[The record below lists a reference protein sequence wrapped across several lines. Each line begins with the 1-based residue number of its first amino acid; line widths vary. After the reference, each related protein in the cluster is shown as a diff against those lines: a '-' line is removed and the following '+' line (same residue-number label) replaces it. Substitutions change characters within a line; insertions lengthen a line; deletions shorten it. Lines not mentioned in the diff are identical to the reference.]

1 MGLYTIHLFAGA
13 GGGILADALLGHT
26 PICAVELE
34 EYPRRVLLQRQLDG
48 VLPVFPIWDDVRSFR
63 SDNPET
69 ADFFDRAREVNS
81 ELAICG
87 GFP

>member
-1 MGLYTIHLFAGA
+1 MYTIHLFAGA
-13 GGGILADALLGHT
+13 GGGILADILLGHT

-48 VLPVFPIWDDVRSFR
+48 LFPAFPIWDDVTTFR
-63 SDNPET
+63 QDNSET
-69 ADFFDRAREVNS
+69 ADFFRRAREVQE

>member
-1 MGLYTIHLFAGA
+1 LYTLHLFAGT
-13 GGGILADALLGHT
+13 GGGILADILLGHT
-26 PICAVELE
+26 PICAVEIE

-48 VLPVFPIWDDVRSFR
+48 ILPVFPVWDDVTTFR

-69 ADFFDRAREVNS
+69 AGMFNELRKVS
-81 ELAICG
+81 GELAICG